1 MNDIIMSVAK
11 ALAIIKVLRKHID
24 LAFNI
29 MTAEQQAL
37 WLTQIQTMTPEK
49 VKEKE

>member
-1 MNDIIMSVAK
+1 MTDIVMSVAK

-37 WLTQIQTMTPEK
+37 WLVQIQTMAGEK
-49 VKEKE
+49 VEEEE